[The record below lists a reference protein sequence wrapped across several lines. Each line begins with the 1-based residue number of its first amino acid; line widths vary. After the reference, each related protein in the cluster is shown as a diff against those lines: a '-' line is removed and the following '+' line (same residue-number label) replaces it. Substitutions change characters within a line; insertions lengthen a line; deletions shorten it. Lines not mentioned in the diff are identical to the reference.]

1 MYHDPIVCIQN
12 LRQSF
17 SSKQLF
23 QNFTVS
29 FQKGLVS
36 GVIGPNGSGKTTL
49 LKLIC
54 GLIQPDEGIIEI
66 LGCRM
71 PQERIKITPRMGV
84 VLEGSRS
91 LYWRLSGWENFV
103 YFGGL
108 RGVFGKTLRTKGEI
122 LFKDLQL
129 WDVKDALAQTYSRG
143 MQQKLA
149 IICAFVSEPD
159 LLILDEP
166 TLSLDKL
173 SQEIIECWIKKISI
187 EKGKT
192 VLLTSHQE
200 GIMEQ
205 VCQKIIS
212 LRPNSTL
219 EDNPL
224 KISKPANIQSG

>member
-1 MYHDPIVCIQN
+1 MYHDPIIRIQN
-12 LRQSF
+12 LRKSF

-36 GVIGPNGSGKTTL
+36 GITGPNGSGKTTF

-54 GLIQPDEGIIEI
+54 GLIQPDEGSIEI
-66 LGCRM
+66 LGHQMPKQRM
-71 PQERIKITPRMGV
+71 KVMPRIGV
-84 VLEGSRS
+84 VLEGSRN
-91 LYWRLSGWENFV
+91 LYWRLSGWENLV

-122 LFKDLQL
+122 LFKELQL
-129 WDVKDALAQTYSRG
+129 WDVKDALTQTYSRG

-149 IICAFVSEPD
+149 IICAFISEPD

-166 TLSLDKL
+166 TLSLDKP
-173 SQEIIECWIKKISI
+173 SQEIIESWIKKISI
-187 EKGKT
+187 EKTKT

-200 GIMEQ
+200 EMMEK
-205 VCQKIIS
+205 VCQSIIS
-212 LRPNSTL
+212 LKPNTL
-219 EDNPL
+219 HSSQENAQFLP
-224 KISKPANIQSG
+224 SRSQ